1 MSVEHA
7 LSYLLLM
14 LVLVLIIASVLML
27 KRRFSPGPTTPPLA
41 TNLSRARPSGSPPRT
56 ESPPRMR
63 SAMPIT
69 EMWTGGRVRRRP
81 TVPQRERPEIAAHRR
96 VAEGRARPN
105 DVVPNVIF
113 QRPEVDWRPRKGRPF
128 ELSFF
133 HSQIDALE
141 HCAQSTWRAVLFG
154 KWRWWMWLAER
165 ARVDALVEGLA
176 AQLDAAPE
184 LEKLR
189 GYALLDLWLTRG
201 IADHFLCLRGIFRE
215 YRGLTLAQVHR
226 READAAE
233 YKFGEFSLLAAL
245 LRSLVT
251 SGVREGVL
259 RRKPPS
265 QCCVMCKKTYV
276 EDDRHQVALACY
288 LPCSHWMDRE
298 CWEAWRAARGG
309 EDDYCPHCGNKDARA
324 TVVRL
329 YAGTMV
335 D

>member
-1 MSVEHA
+1 MELDVSVEHA

-41 TNLSRARPSGSPPRT
+41 TNLSRARPSGSPLRT
-56 ESPPRMR
+56 EWPPRMR

-176 AQLDAAPE
+176 AQLE
-184 LEKLR
+184 
-189 GYALLDLWLTRG
+189 TRRPSWKNCEG
-201 IADHFLCLRGIFRE
+201 MRYSIYGSPGVSQTTSSACGGSFASI
-215 YRGLTLAQVHR
+215 VV
-226 READAAE
+226 
-233 YKFGEFSLLAAL
+233 SPW
-245 LRSLVT
+245 LRSIGGRPT
-251 SGVREGVL
+251 
-259 RRKPPS
+259 PPS
-265 QCCVMCKKTYV
+265 TSS
-276 EDDRHQVALACY
+276 ESSRY
-288 LPCSHWMDRE
+288 LPRYCARWSPLECAKACCAGSRPPSAVSCARRRTWRTTATKWHSLATSRAPTGWIASAGRRGEPHEAAKTTIVLTAATRMRE
-298 CWEAWRAARGG
+298 R
-309 EDDYCPHCGNKDARA
+309 P
-324 TVVRL
+324 
-329 YAGTMV
+329 
-335 D
+335 